1 MAAVLP
7 VQYVI
12 ETDRDLEAKL
22 AGKGLKGAAQVHS
35 RDTGPFPLAQMLPLM
50 MLMAS

>member
-7 VQYVI
+7 VQYGI

-22 AGKGLKGAAQVHS
+22 AGKGLKGAAQLAS
-35 RDTGPFPLAQMLPLM
+35 RGKSPIENPWDCGLAHM
-50 MLMAS
+50 